1 MIAVPLGIYHTVTI
15 VACGSEGVKLNSNVS
30 VFFRKGSLFSFQK
43 VSVFP
48 KILFLDLVNTDGLCD
63 GLLVGMSQSPWV
75 HSKGRGSISKIV
87 HLTLST

>member
-1 MIAVPLGIYHTVTI
+1 MAR
-15 VACGSEGVKLNSNVS
+15 GSEGVKLNSNVS

-63 GLLVGMSQSPWV
+63 GLCDGLLVGMSQSPWV

-87 HLTLST
+87 HLTLSS